1 MRLSKK
7 INEKRIEL
15 DNIYKNIENQ
25 IKIICKK
32 YSNYYIQITNDEKKQ
47 IFNIF
52 YNYEELI
59 QKYNNFTIE
68 ESKEN
73 LNDFLIELSEKNNL
87 NKNLIDDIVSKYYE
101 GKNYFSKFSKN
112 NESFYLFLNKVYK

>member
-7 INEKRIEL
+7 INKNRFEL

-25 IKIICKK
+25 IIKICNK
-32 YSNYYIQITNDEKKQ
+32 YKEYYNRITNDEKKQ

-59 QKYNNFTIE
+59 QKYII
-68 ESKEN
+68 SP
-73 LNDFLIELSEKNNL
+73 L
-87 NKNLIDDIVSKYYE
+87 KNLKKI
-101 GKNYFSKFSKN
+101 
-112 NESFYLFLNKVYK
+112 